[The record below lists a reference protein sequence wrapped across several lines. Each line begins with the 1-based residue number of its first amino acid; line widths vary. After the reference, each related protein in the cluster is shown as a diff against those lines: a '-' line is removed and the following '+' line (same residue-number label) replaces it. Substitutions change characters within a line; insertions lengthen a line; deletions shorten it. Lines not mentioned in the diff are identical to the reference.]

1 MVIRVNIHDRG
12 GFCIKGQ
19 KFPSYSWEGIM
30 QAFPRVTQGKGQCK
44 TRHQSRTGRIYATT
58 IIYDWH
64 TVAREGCMQSATRVG
79 NLQLVCN

>member
-30 QAFPRVTQGKGQCK
+30 QAFPRVTHGKDLCK
-44 TRHQSRTGRIYATT
+44 TRHQSLMGRNYATL
-58 IIYDWH
+58 IIYDWY
-64 TVAREGCMQSATRVG
+64 TISREGFMQNAKRVG
-79 NLQLVCN
+79 TLPLVCN